1 MDKEALVRALRKFEQ
16 QNESLKKAVSALQ
29 SEADARDY
37 LVTQMLLGLSVPEY
51 RKSQDEKEFEDLSK
65 TNLWYVGGVGFF
77 IRFVVFGYG
86 DILEDPFELRVSHID
101 WSNRRLRFSSSVDDD
116 VTNALKRWESCFH
129 FNKRDGDPSA
139 PWAILYTNSSVKKRF
154 KLFNLIPQGCF
165 SFSQGPFGNDIADGI
180 FSFQTS
186 VEQTV
191 RSENRI

>member
-1 MDKEALVRALRKFEQ
+1 MDNEALVRALRKFEQ

-37 LVTQMLLGLSVPEY
+37 LITQILLGLNVPEY
-51 RKSQDEKEFEDLSK
+51 RKSQDEKEFEELSK
-65 TNLWYVGGVGFF
+65 TDLWYVGGLGFF

-86 DILEDPFELRVSHID
+86 DILEDPFELRVSHVD

-116 VTNALKRWESCFH
+116 VTNALKKWESCYH

-139 PWAILYTNSSVKKRF
+139 PWAILYTNGSVKKRF

-165 SFSQGPFGNDIADGI
+165 SFSQGPFGNDVADGI

-186 VEQTV
+186 VEQKV
-191 RSENRI
+191 

>member
-1 MDKEALVRALRKFEQ
+1 MDNEALVRALRKFEQ

-37 LVTQMLLGLSVPEY
+37 LVTQILLGLNVPEY
-51 RKSQDEKEFEDLSK
+51 RKSQDEKEFEELSK
-65 TNLWYVGGVGFF
+65 TDLWYVNGLGFF

-86 DILEDPFELRVSHID
+86 DILEDPFELRVSHVD
-101 WSNRRLRFSSSVDDD
+101 WSNRRLRFSSSVGDD

-139 PWAILYTNSSVKKRF
+139 PWAILYTNGSVKKRF
-154 KLFNLIPQGCF
+154 KLFDLLPQGCF
-165 SFSQGPFGNDIADGI
+165 SFNQGTFGSLAEGI
-180 FSFQTS
+180 FSFQSS

-191 RSENRI
+191 RSENRV

>member
-37 LVTQMLLGLSVPEY
+37 LVTQMLLGLNVPEY
-51 RKSQDEKEFEDLSK
+51 RKSHDEKEFEELSE
-65 TNLWYVGGVGFF
+65 TDLWYVNGLGFF

-86 DILEDPFELRVSHID
+86 DILEDPFELRVSHVD
-101 WSNRRLRFSSSVDDD
+101 WSNRRLRFSSSVGDE
-116 VTNALKRWESCFH
+116 VTNELKRWESCFH

-139 PWAILYTNSSVKKRF
+139 PWAILYTNGSVKKRF

-165 SFSQGPFGNDIADGI
+165 SFIQGTFGSLAEGI

-191 RSENRI
+191 RFENRV

>member
-1 MDKEALVRALRKFEQ
+1 MDKEALVRALRKFEH

-37 LVTQMLLGLSVPEY
+37 LVTQMLLGLNVPEY

-65 TNLWYVGGVGFF
+65 TNLWYVGGLGLF

-86 DILEDPFELRVSHID
+86 DILEDPFELRVSRVD
-101 WSNRRLRFSSSVDDD
+101 WSNRRLRFSSSVGDD
-116 VTNALKRWESCFH
+116 VANELKRWESCFH
-129 FNKRDGDPSA
+129 FKKRDGDPSA
-139 PWAILYTNSSVKKRF
+139 PWAILYTNGTVKKRF

-165 SFSQGPFGNDIADGI
+165 SFSQGPFGNDVAEGI

-186 VEQTV
+186 VEQPV
-191 RSENRI
+191 RSENRV

>member
-1 MDKEALVRALRKFEQ
+1 MDNEALVRALRKFEQ

-37 LVTQMLLGLSVPEY
+37 LITQILLGLNVPEY
-51 RKSQDEKEFEDLSK
+51 RKSQDEKEFEELSK
-65 TNLWYVGGVGFF
+65 TDLWYVGGLGFF

-86 DILEDPFELRVSHID
+86 DVLEDPFELRVSHVD

-139 PWAILYTNSSVKKRF
+139 PWAILYTNGSVKKRF

-165 SFSQGPFGNDIADGI
+165 SFSQGPFGNDVADGI

-186 VEQTV
+186 VEQKV
-191 RSENRI
+191 

>member
-1 MDKEALVRALRKFEQ
+1 MDKEALVRALRKFER

-37 LVTQMLLGLSVPEY
+37 LVTQMLLGLNVPEY
-51 RKSQDEKEFEDLSK
+51 RKSQGEKEFEDLSK
-65 TNLWYVGGVGFF
+65 TNLWYVNGLGFF

-86 DILEDPFELRVSHID
+86 DILEDPFELRVSHVD

-116 VTNALKRWESCFH
+116 VTNALKRWESCYQ
-129 FNKRDGDPSA
+129 FNKIGGHPTA
-139 PWAILYTNSSVKKRF
+139 PWAILYTNGSVKKRF

-165 SFSQGPFGNDIADGI
+165 SFSQGPFGNDVAEGI

-186 VEQTV
+186 VEQPV